1 MSEITVGLMAAED
14 IDAVHEIEEKSFKTP
29 WSKNSFLHEIT
40 GNQCARYVVVRED
53 GRAIAYAGVWF
64 IIDEGH
70 ITNIA
75 VHPDRRGMGY
85 GEMVTRAMIQLAAD
99 TGMVWMTL
107 EVRRSNKAAQALYHK
122 LGFIDVGYRKRYYE
136 NTEDALIMA
145 LEHMPEAHP
154 ENDPMLQ
161 FEEEENASED
171 ADEME

>member
-1 MSEITVGLMAAED
+1 MSEITVGLMTSAD
-14 IDAVHEIEEKSFKTP
+14 IDAVHEIEVACFKTP
-29 WSKNSFLHEIT
+29 WSKESFRHDIEE
-40 GNQCARYVVVRED
+40 NQCARYVVVRED

-64 IIDEGH
+64 ILDEGH

-99 TGMVWMTL
+99 SGMNVMTL
-107 EVRRSNKAAQALYHK
+107 EVRRSNAAAQSLYHK

-136 NTEDALIMA
+136 NSEDALIMF

-154 ENDPMLQ
+154 ENDPLLML
-161 FEEEENASED
+161 EEEE
-171 ADEME
+171 